1 MNEWS
6 IKPSYKLDLAS
17 FSNLYCQ
24 NQEVI
29 EKHQDGYER
38 FKEIIEARQ
47 DLVAFAKS
55 LLEQGII
62 IGVNTATIL
71 SLVDY
76 DGYDIDEICRILDD
90 ETMHPILEKYVEEQN
105 LPYQIYEMMLSALP
119 FISDLLHY
127 THHNGFYEYWLEE
140 CLPAIQAKCIE
151 FEEASQQY
159 PIITEVNNLLGFE
172 SIQTKT
178 VTLYL
183 CSFNAPHGV
192 GLKNAFISDIRW
204 QFDDTVAVAVHELI
218 HPPFSRK
225 NIKKMTD
232 LLWDDEFIKEG
243 KERLPA
249 YSYHLPE
256 EFIEENLVEGTHIYL
271 SEKLGVE
278 KDPLKYLIDHDNSSH
293 VVSVIL
299 YDALKKGYRE
309 QVDTIEQ
316 VVEKL
321 ILEGSLKPGNIR
333 DKYKQIYEDADM
345 GDDHP
350 FQADKNS

>member
-1 MNEWS
+1 MKEWT

-17 FSNLYCQ
+17 FSNLFCQ
-24 NQEVI
+24 KEDVI
-29 EKHQDGYER
+29 EKHKEGYKR
-38 FKEIIEARQ
+38 FKDVIEARQ
-47 DLVAFAKS
+47 DLIAFAKN

-90 ETMHPILEKYVEEQN
+90 ETMLPILENYVKEQN
-105 LPYQIYEMMLSALP
+105 LPYQIYEMMKMALP
-119 FISDLLHY
+119 VISDLLHY
-127 THHNGFYEYWLEE
+127 THNNGFYEYWLEN
-140 CLPAIQAKCIE
+140 CLPVIQTKCIE
-151 FEEASQQY
+151 YEEACHKY
-159 PIITEVNNLLGFE
+159 PIISKVNELLGFE
-172 SIQTKT
+172 SIKKEY

-204 QFDDTVAVAVHELI
+204 NFDDTVAVAVHELI
-218 HPPFSRK
+218 HPPFSRE
-225 NIKKMTD
+225 NIKKITE
-232 LLWDDEFIKEG
+232 LLWEDDFIREAKD
-243 KERLPA
+243 RLPV

-256 EFIEENLVEGTHIYL
+256 EFIEENFVEGTHIYL

-278 KDPLKYLIDHDNSSH
+278 KDPLKYLIEHDNASH
-293 VVSVIL
+293 VISVIL

-309 QVDTIEQ
+309 QVNTIEE

-321 ILEGSLKPGNIR
+321 VQDGSLKPGSIR
-333 DKYKQIYEDADM
+333 TKYKQIYEEANMDNM
-345 GDDHP
+345 HP
-350 FQADKNS
+350 Y